1 MTADIDENSAKGLNR
16 ASKCRKRRHESIGND
31 DTTSGPQTFRT
42 EQEYLASN
50 VAGQLHHAPQL
61 TVSVHLGNVLQH
73 VPQSMFLSHVWG
85 DGLDSKC
92 MACEKPFQSG
102 GVPPIRTIGFEIAKT
117 SQIIPVDITQILVAP
132 YRIRVFNR
140 HFTCIKASK
149 INYVPASHAW
159 HEEVAAAQ
167 NNRIEDIEVSRIV
180 YQTLI
185 RSLLAVT
192 KKYGESE
199 IWHDYM
205 SVPQWL
211 CEVQQQLLLAIPTI
225 YNYPERTLIH
235 LHDVQ
240 AVHLDGVRTVT
251 LSDIQE
257 TSPYKNFVNGLSAIT
272 SSQWFERMW
281 VTLEYMQSNET
292 LILAEDFSICNTN
305 ARELSLSMDAI
316 ATECVRSRGNTKF
329 TLDIRKSKGRWPTM
343 VSWGDMET
351 WKSRPDKHRT
361 LGFAMGILGRTK
373 CREQRDY
380 YLALGAMLD
389 FKPKENPLILIQDAF
404 QYFLSLATHALETGD
419 YTPLLFTPLMDE
431 NEDPRAPWLH
441 GYSKMSEKFW
451 DLGVCHKRAKS
462 QRIIRSGKIMPELE
476 SVGVIEWFEY
486 CNFAGAPGSIFGHVA
501 CKVFLLC
508 GRSYLHPP

>member
-1 MTADIDENSAKGLNR
+1 
-16 ASKCRKRRHESIGND
+16 
-31 DTTSGPQTFRT
+31 
-42 EQEYLASN
+42 
-50 VAGQLHHAPQL
+50 
-61 TVSVHLGNVLQH
+61 
-73 VPQSMFLSHVWG
+73 
-85 DGLDSKC
+85 
-92 MACEKPFQSG
+92 
-102 GVPPIRTIGFEIAKT
+102 
-117 SQIIPVDITQILVAP
+117 
-132 YRIRVFNR
+132 
-140 HFTCIKASK
+140 
-149 INYVPASHAW
+149 
-159 HEEVAAAQ
+159 VAAAQ